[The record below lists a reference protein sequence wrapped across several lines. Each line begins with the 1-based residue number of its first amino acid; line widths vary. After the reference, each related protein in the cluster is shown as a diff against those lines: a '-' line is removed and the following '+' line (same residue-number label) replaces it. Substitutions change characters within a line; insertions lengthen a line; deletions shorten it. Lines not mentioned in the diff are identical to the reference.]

1 MAIAIE
7 QTFLKSCDALDT
19 VDKGRVLEF
28 VSRFFANPSN
38 PGCSFER
45 VESNKKA
52 DLWSARITQGLRAIV
67 YHHGDEHI
75 LLFAGAHDAAY
86 DWARRRKVDR
96 HAVTGQARIIELP
109 ESLEEQVSWVAPT
122 GLPKL
127 FAAHADD
134 YLRSIGAPEE
144 LLPLVRTIE
153 TEDQL
158 LQVVDKLPTDF
169 AENLMLLAGGNLVV
183 PPAAPATIASAL
195 VPESNQRFWV
205 VADAGDLAD
214 LLNKPFEVW
223 MRYLHSSQ
231 RQIVE
236 AKYNGAVKITGAA
249 GTGKTVVALHR
260 ARTLARQ
267 EKKVLLTTYVKTLCR
282 NIGRSLDLLLTK
294 DERKMVVVNTLGSEA
309 LAIVK
314 PHSNVSAAEQSMI
327 EELIRRHAH
336 YAGSLTPAFLISEWR
351 GVIDR
356 QGIASWDEY
365 RDALRTGRGKP
376 LSAGDRKAA
385 WSTFSRV
392 LEELRAAALLP
403 WFMVFRTAERLL
415 ADGTAKSPYDAVLVD
430 ESQDCGAAEVRFLA
444 ALTASNRQNLMLVGD
459 VGQRI
464 YAGGYSL
471 QKLGIDVRGRSKV
484 LRINYRTTRQ
494 IQRVAE
500 RLRSVAD
507 EDAGEK
513 TNAQSLL
520 NGPDPV
526 FRGFESDAERDD
538 YLASEVRRLLAE
550 GLQPREIAIFLR
562 TNASVESLKVRLK
575 ERGITTTVLE
585 KTTDVL
591 DAEHV
596 LIGTMHRA
604 KGLEFKSVYAAQCDR
619 DSLPLRKALLDAGD
633 EAERREVLE
642 LERQLLYVTLTRARD
657 HATVTWVG
665 DPSPYIEQ
673 IRVGETS

>member
-1 MAIAIE
+1 MPIAIE
-7 QTFLKSCDALDT
+7 QTFFKSWEALDN
-19 VDKGRVLEF
+19 VSRGRVLEF
-28 VSRFFANPSN
+28 VSRFQANPAN

-45 VESNKKA
+45 IETNKKC

-67 YHHGDEHI
+67 YHEGDEHI
-75 LLFAGAHDAAY
+75 LLFAGKHDDAY
-86 DWARRRKVDR
+86 AWARRRKVDR
-96 HAVTGQARIIELP
+96 HAITGQARIIELP
-109 ESLEEQVSWVAPT
+109 ETVEEQISWGAAPA

-127 FAAHADD
+127 FAAHTDD

-144 LLPLVRTIE
+144 LLSLVRTIE

-158 LQVVDKLPTDF
+158 LQVIEKLPPDF
-169 AENLMLLAGGNLVV
+169 AENLMLLAGGSLVV
-183 PPAAPATIASAL
+183 PPIASTGSKSL

-205 VADAGDLAD
+205 VADAADLAD

-223 MRYLHSSQ
+223 MRYLHPSQ
-231 RQIVE
+231 SQMVH
-236 AKYNGAVKITGAA
+236 AKYSGAVKITGAA
-249 GTGKTVVALHR
+249 GTGKTVVAMHR
-260 ARTLARQ
+260 AKMLVRQ
-267 EKKVLLTTYVKTLCR
+267 GKQVLLTTFVKTLCR

-294 DERKMVVVNTLGSEA
+294 DERKMVTVNTVGSEA

-314 PHSNVSAAEQSMI
+314 EQMNVSAAEQSMI
-327 EELIRRHAH
+327 EELIKRHAH

-356 QGIASWDEY
+356 QGISSWDEY

-392 LEELRAAALLP
+392 LEELRSASLLP
-403 WFMVFRTAERLL
+403 WFMVYRNAEKFL
-415 ADGTAKSPYDAVLVD
+415 AEGKVKSRYDAVLVD
-430 ESQDCGAAEVRFLA
+430 ESQDCGAPEVRFLA
-444 ALTASNRQNLMLVGD
+444 ALSASTRADLMLVGD

-500 RLRSVAD
+500 RLRAVVD

-520 NGPDPV
+520 NGPEPV
-526 FRGFESDAERDD
+526 FRGFSSEDD
-538 YLASEVRRLLAE
+538 REDFLASEVPRLLAE
-550 GLQPREIAIFLR
+550 GLRPREIAIFLR
-562 TNASVESLKVRLK
+562 TNAAVESMRSRLS
-575 ERGITTTVLE
+575 ERGIATTVLD
-585 KTTDVL
+585 KTTDVI

-596 LIGTMHRA
+596 LVGTMHRA

-665 DPSPYIEQ
+665 DPSPYVEQ
-673 IRVGETS
+673 IRIGETS